1 MLGSIFG
8 GLIGSGLSSAINY
21 GISSAQ
27 MDKQFKHQQELMLQ
41 QNEYALSNWKKERE
55 YNEELY
61 NKYYSPSAMRKQY
74 KDANLNP
81 AALAG
86 TSVQSV
92 GDSNLASP
100 GLGSASGANPV
111 QFGFDPLSAM
121 QAHANIEKTK
131 AETKNIQSQ
140 TYERDSLLAY
150 RQELIDA
157 EGVSQRIKNDIDSIT
172 LSITQATAET
182 EIALKKQELLEGLE
196 RISALKY
203 ENAEKAFN
211 NAKLSDRY
219 DLWRDKTL
227 LEIAQISADIVSIDY
242 GVQLTAE
249 QIKNT
254 ILDRELMAQAIDIA
268 DVDEDLK
275 KELLELQQI
284 ENDFARAN
292 KWAYFIING
301 GQAAAK
307 VADVIS
313 TVATRG
319 KFANV
324 AQKTKKTYKKR

>member
-1 MLGSIFG
+1 
-8 GLIGSGLSSAINY
+8 
-21 GISSAQ
+21 
-27 MDKQFKHQQELMLQ
+27 MDKQFKHQQELMKL

-74 KDANLNP
+74 KAANLNP

-111 QFGFDPLSAM
+111 QFGFDALSAM
-121 QAHANIEKTK
+121 QVQASIEKTK

-140 TYERDSLLAY
+140 TFERDSLLAY

-172 LSITQATAET
+172 LSITQANAEN

-196 RISALKY
+196 RIHSLKY
-203 ENAEKAFN
+203 DNAKMAFD
-211 NAKLSDRY
+211 NAKLSERY
-219 DLWRDKTL
+219 QMWLDQTK
-227 LEIAQISADIVSIDY
+227 LEIAKISAEIVAIDY

-249 QIKNT
+249 QIQNT
-254 ILDRELMAQAIDIA
+254 IVDRELMNKAIELA
-268 DVDEDLK
+268 NVDEDIK
-275 KELLELQQI
+275 NELLAFQRI

-301 GQAAAK
+301 GQTAAK
-307 VADVIS
+307 IASAMS
-313 TVATRG
+313 TVVTKG
-319 KFANV
+319 
-324 AQKTKKTYKKR
+324 KTKKNS